1 MNAMIPPKA
10 IIPSPRIRMISF
22 ASDFVPCFFS
32 KIRPLNYK
40 EKQDCPKT
48 GMMPAVPFIA
58 ETALRFTVIGQSI
71 KTTYLHLNG
80 VEDRLP

>member
-10 IIPSPRIRMISF
+10 IIPSPKIRMISF
-22 ASDFVPCFFS
+22 ASDFVTCFFS

-40 EKQDCPKT
+40 EKQDCPKN
-48 GMMPAVPFIA
+48 GIIPAVPFI
-58 ETALRFTVIGQSI
+58 EQSI

-80 VEDRLP
+80 VEARLP